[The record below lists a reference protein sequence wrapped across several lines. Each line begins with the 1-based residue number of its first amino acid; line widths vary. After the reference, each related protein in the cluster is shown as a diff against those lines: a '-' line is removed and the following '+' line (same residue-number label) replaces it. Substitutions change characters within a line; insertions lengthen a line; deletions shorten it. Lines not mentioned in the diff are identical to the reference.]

1 MSEESKK
8 KRDITEVIEHQ
19 IGDYPENWQ
28 NEDINLKDLE
38 PYIYPTQKKLS
49 ENKITA
55 YYFSYF
61 FRWSMFE
68 NYKYVKKI
76 MPNFQENPDGR
87 TNGTFTDFDSLD
99 DKIDSLYYYMQYI
112 KFGFGRA
119 VRDTSR
125 FIQNSQM
132 SRNEALEIVKK
143 YDGEFPKN
151 DLKEV
156 LEYLN
161 LNNFDFEEII
171 NNHRNSEVWKKDNNS
186 WKLKDIIYE

>member
-1 MSEESKK
+1 
-8 KRDITEVIEHQ
+8 
-19 IGDYPENWQ
+19 
-28 NEDINLKDLE
+28 
-38 PYIYPTQKKLS
+38 
-49 ENKITA
+49 
-55 YYFSYF
+55 
-61 FRWSMFE
+61 
-68 NYKYVKKI
+68 
-76 MPNFQENPDGR
+76 
-87 TNGTFTDFDSLD
+87 
-99 DKIDSLYYYMQYI
+99 MQYI

-171 NNHRNSEVWKKDNNS
+171 NKHRNSEVWKKDNNS